1 MVNKVRKK
9 DGSMK
14 YPYQVVMPFDQCI
27 KFIDEIRKL
36 PSIKYI
42 YRDNK
47 SYGTYV
53 WGSSK
58 YDVDFTEIFEVCK
71 KYIPDFK
78 KEDEN
83 GVYQRNYHG
92 EYVSFSMY
100 VAFTEFDKEV

>member
-14 YPYQVVMPFDQCI
+14 YPYDIVMPFAEVNS
-27 KFIDEIRKL
+27 FLDELRKL
-36 PSIKYI
+36 PSMEHA

-58 YDVDFTEIFEVCK
+58 YDVDFTEIIALCK

-78 KEDEN
+78 LGN
-83 GVYQRNYHG
+83 GVYKRNYHG
-92 EYVSFSMY
+92 DYISFSLY
-100 VAFTEFDKEV
+100 VAYTEFDKEV